1 MAVRI
6 AVCHRLVSGRRARN
20 ELRVISA
27 ATACL
32 PDISAVGHAGVDAGE
47 QGVQSADVGE
57 GVVAGA
63 RPVLGVC
70 ILAYHSRSPFAGVV
84 PRRVGAVTAIYA
96 ACQTSCSGFAD
107 ISAANRCLCIGNA
120 AGDFW
125 DTGSTSCNS
134 SGIVPR
140 GVVRGGGGNGTVE
153 AAEFNFFTSLPTA
166 YTSGSTTT
174 CAIYGDLSLHDK
186 VADRSEQNFEQSG
199 INTGSGL

>member
-1 MAVRI
+1 MAARI
-6 AVCHRLVSGRRARN
+6 AVSRRSVSGRRALN
-20 ELRVISA
+20 EYRIISA

-32 PDISAVGHAGVDAGE
+32 PDISAAGHAGVDVGE
-47 QGVQSADVGE
+47 QGIQSADGGE

-70 ILAYHSRSPFAGVV
+70 ILSYHSRNPFAGVVV
-84 PRRVGAVTAIYA
+84 PRRVGAVRAIYA
-96 ACQTSCSGFAD
+96 ACQTACCGTIGF
-107 ISAANRCLCIGNA
+107 SAANRCLCIGNA
-120 AGDFW
+120 ADDLW

-166 YTSGSTTT
+166 YTSGITITS
-174 CAIYGDLSLHDK
+174 AIYGDLSLYDK
-186 VADRSEQNFEQSG
+186 VADRSEQNFEQSA
-199 INTGSGL
+199 